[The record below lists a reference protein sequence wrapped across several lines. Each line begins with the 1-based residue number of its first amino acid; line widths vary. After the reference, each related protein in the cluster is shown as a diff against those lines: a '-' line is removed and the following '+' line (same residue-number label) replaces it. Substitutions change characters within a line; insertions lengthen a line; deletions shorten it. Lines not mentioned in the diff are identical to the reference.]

1 MEQETTRQLIT
12 SATVRLQKAGCDTP
26 RLDAEVLLMH
36 AWRIDRPQLIIRMHQ
51 SPPTAVASTF
61 RTMIGQREDRE
72 PVAYII
78 GEREFWSRTFR
89 VSPAVLIPRP
99 ETEHLIEATLD
110 LFPDRDHHY
119 RFCDIGTGSGC
130 IAVTLAC
137 EFPQSSVMMTDLS
150 EAALAVAR
158 KNAERHS
165 VTPRIEARVGD
176 LLSPLPREV
185 AFDLIISNP
194 PYVSREE
201 IGTLAPELGFEPR
214 GALTDEAD
222 GQRHLHALVED
233 ASRHLR
239 PGGFLIVETG
249 LCGLPTTP
257 PSMQLREQIF
267 DLATQLRGGIY
278 QYRP

>member
-1 MEQETTRQLIT
+1 
-12 SATVRLQKAGCDTP
+12 
-26 RLDAEVLLMH
+26 MH

-51 SPPTAVASTF
+51 SPPEAVASTF
-61 RTMIGQREDRE
+61 RTMIGRREERE
-72 PVAYII
+72 PAAYII

-99 ETEHLIEATLD
+99 ETEHLIEATLG

-137 EFPQSSVMMTDLS
+137 EFPQSRVVMTDLS

-158 KNAERHS
+158 ENAERHG
-165 VTPRIEARVGD
+165 VTPRIEARAGD
-176 LLSPLPREV
+176 LLSPLPREA

-201 IGTLAPELGFEPR
+201 IDTLAPELGFEPR
-214 GALTDEAD
+214 GALTDEAN
-222 GQRHLHALVED
+222 GQRYLRTLVEG

-249 LCGLPTTP
+249 LCGLPTAP
-257 PSMQLREQIF
+257 PTMQLREQIF